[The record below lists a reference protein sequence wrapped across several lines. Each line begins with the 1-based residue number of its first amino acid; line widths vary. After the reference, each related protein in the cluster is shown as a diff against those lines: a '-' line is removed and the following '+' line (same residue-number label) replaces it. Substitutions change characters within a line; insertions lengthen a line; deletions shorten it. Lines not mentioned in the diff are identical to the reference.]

1 MLRHMAVKQAYK
13 FHRRLMREQFLRCQT
28 TQDLMRVLAVA
39 LQRKETTRELV
50 DMDLCIVRAL
60 YRARDTTTDQK
71 IFGAITTIVTRFRRE
86 DLPVT
91 RFLLAVGIKFAARTR
106 SLPGMKRYLKLH
118 TELGFPIAKTLFRSI
133 IAKFSVGSNGYGEI
147 RNGRWSRRDLLQV
160 LLGFEDTA
168 PEDQHHLGLF
178 LDRTEWTQLYGWL
191 IVLSRCKASDEI
203 WKEWLLWQDN
213 PIRLKTGKVAS
224 QHGEAKLKGDYS
236 FIEVMADAG
245 DTRRAWEMLR
255 DSGIPFRD
263 CRSRLRRTLLRD
275 IQYATLWD
283 AQISL
288 DLLEQYDFELKKVE
302 NALGVEWIAL
312 DDDQGYHKPTD
323 SMQQSLEALSSP
335 FFNPEPDFGYPY
347 DLSAEGMSVYRLCRT
362 LAHRHCRDQETT
374 CRDDTSCR
382 RHVNLY
388 PEDRSQI
395 HDD

>member
-1 MLRHMAVKQAYK
+1 
-13 FHRRLMREQFLRCQT
+13 
-28 TQDLMRVLAVA
+28 
-39 LQRKETTRELV
+39 
-50 DMDLCIVRAL
+50 
-60 YRARDTTTDQK
+60 
-71 IFGAITTIVTRFRRE
+71 
-86 DLPVT
+86 
-91 RFLLAVGIKFAARTR
+91 
-106 SLPGMKRYLKLH
+106 
-118 TELGFPIAKTLFRSI
+118 
-133 IAKFSVGSNGYGEI
+133 
-147 RNGRWSRRDLLQV
+147 
-160 LLGFEDTA
+160 
-168 PEDQHHLGLF
+168 
-178 LDRTEWTQLYGWL
+178 LYGWL

-224 QHGEAKLKGDYS
+224 QHAEAKLKGDYS

-347 DLSAEGMSVYRLCRT
+347 DLSAEGMSVYHLCRT

-374 CRDDTSCR
+374 CRDDTSC
-382 RHVNLY
+382 
-388 PEDRSQI
+388 
-395 HDD
+395 

>member
-60 YRARDTTTDQK
+60 YRARDTTTDHK

-91 RFLLAVGIKFAARTR
+91 RYLLAVGIKFAARTR

-160 LLGFEDTA
+160 LLGFEDTS

-191 IVLSRCKASDEI
+191 VVLSRCKASDEI

-213 PIRLKTGKVAS
+213 PIRSKTGKVAS
-224 QHGEAKLKGDYS
+224 QHSEAKLKGDYS
-236 FIEVMADAG
+236 FIEMMADAG

-275 IQYATLWD
+275 IQYATIWD

-347 DLSAEGMSVYRLCRT
+347 DLSAEGMSVCRRCRILT
-362 LAHRHCRDQETT
+362 DGHCRNQETT
-374 CRDDTSCR
+374 CRDGRFR
-382 RHVNLY
+382 RGYVNLY
-388 PEDRSQI
+388 PKDLSQN
-395 HDD
+395 HDK